1 MTNSIE
7 ELSGAEVIFIIGSN
21 TTEAHPQVAR
31 RIIGAVDRGARL
43 IVADPRRTAISE
55 FAEIHLQLRPGSDI
69 ALLNAMMH
77 VILTEGLI
85 DDVFIEMRTE
95 NFNALRD
102 TLYSQNFDDLV
113 KATGIPSN
121 LVKRA
126 ARLYAGAQKGVVC
139 YCLGVTQHIC
149 GTANVESIANLAM
162 ITGHVEQSFTGV
174 NPLRGQNNV
183 QGACDMG
190 ALPGVFPGY
199 QSVADDLIREKFQR
213 AWDKKLPAEPGLTL
227 MEMTHSSIEK
237 GVQAMFIMGENPVM
251 SDPEA
256 SAVEYTLKNLDFLA
270 VSDIFLTETAQ
281 YADVV
286 FPAASFAEKT
296 GTVTNSERRVQLIR
310 QAIPPLGE
318 CKSDAE
324 IIMELSR
331 RLGYPMEY
339 ENMAE
344 VMEEIALLTPIYG
357 GMYHDRLEKSWGLQ
371 WPCSSREDP
380 GTPYLHKY
388 SFARGRGRFVPAEHV
403 IPDEPVDR
411 DYPFVLMTGRVY
423 HHYHTGAMT
432 RASAILSREAPEAL
446 LEINPDDAASLGF
459 RSGDLATLYSR
470 RGEIQVRLKSTENIA
485 PGMLYTSFHFHEAP
499 VNRLTNPA
507 ADPVAKC
514 PEYKVCAVNIKRETG
529 SKKLRISNKIRYNV
543 KTVN

>member
-7 ELSGAEVIFIIGSN
+7 EIGGAEVILVIGSN

-31 RIIGAVDRGARL
+31 RIIQAVDEGARL
-43 IVADPRRTAISE
+43 IVADPRRTPLSE
-55 FAEIHLQLRPGSDI
+55 FAEIHLQLRPGTDI
-69 ALLNAMMH
+69 ALLNAMMRI
-77 VILTEGLI
+77 ILSEGLI

-102 TLYSQNFDDLV
+102 SLYEQDFEDLAAV
-113 KATGIPSN
+113 TGISPE
-121 LVKRA
+121 LVRRA

-139 YCLGVTQHIC
+139 YCLGITQHVC

-190 ALPGVFPGY
+190 ALPAVFPGY
-199 QSVADDLIREKFQR
+199 QSVADEAIRHKFER
-213 AWDKKLPAEPGLTL
+213 AWGRKLPEKPGLTL
-227 MEMTHSSIEK
+227 MEMTHHGREN
-237 GVQAMFIMGENPVM
+237 GVRAMFVMGENPVM
-251 SDPEA
+251 SDPDA
-256 SAVEYTLKNLDFLA
+256 SVVEKTLEGLDFLA
-270 VSDIFLTETAQ
+270 VSDIFLTETARF
-281 YADVV
+281 ADVV

-296 GTVTNSERRVQLIR
+296 GTVTNSERRVQLMHR
-310 QAIPPLGE
+310 AIPPIGE
-318 CKSDAE
+318 CRTDAE
-324 IIMELSR
+324 IIAELSN
-331 RLGYPMEY
+331 RLDYPMEY

-357 GMYHDRLEKSWGLQ
+357 GMYHDRLQKTWGIQ
-371 WPCSSREDP
+371 WPCTSREHP

-403 IPDEPVDR
+403 PPAEQTDSE
-411 DYPFVLMTGRVY
+411 YPFVLMTGRVY

-432 RASAILSREAPEAL
+432 RASDILSREAPEAL
-446 LEINPDDAASLGF
+446 LEINPEDASALGAAPGQMV
-459 RSGDLATLYSR
+459 RVRSR
-470 RGEIQVRLKSTENIA
+470 RGDICVRLKPTERVRR
-485 PGMLYTSFHFHEAP
+485 GMLYTSFHFHEAQ
-499 VNRLTNPA
+499 VNLLTNPA

-514 PEYKVCAVNIKRETG
+514 PEYKVCAVSLEK
-529 SKKLRISNKIRYNV
+529 V
-543 KTVN
+543 M